1 MAWREPSRIRESIVM
16 VFPDGALQGVSFF
29 DCLGFSGME
38 PERIVKYIAG
48 SSGFNVQG
56 SFPS

>member
-1 MAWREPSRIRESIVM
+1 M

-38 PERIVKYIAG
+38 PERIVKYVAG